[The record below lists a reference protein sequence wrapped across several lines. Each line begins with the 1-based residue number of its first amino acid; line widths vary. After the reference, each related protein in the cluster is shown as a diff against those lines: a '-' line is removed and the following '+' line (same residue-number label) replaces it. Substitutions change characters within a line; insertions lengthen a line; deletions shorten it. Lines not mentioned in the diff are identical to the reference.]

1 MRNCYATFVLLT
13 LLFGAL
19 SAYAQ
24 EALRDPTRPYDA
36 RPVATTSRGTGASRV
51 STYDVTAIFT
61 SDSRRVAVVNG
72 KRVIEGDKV
81 DGATVVEIMN
91 DRLSLDVGGN
101 VITTRV
107 LPIGFRK

>member
-1 MRNCYATFVLLT
+1 MRNSYATFVLSA
-13 LLFGAL
+13 LLFGAT
-19 SAYAQ
+19 SVCAQ

-36 RPVATTSRGTGASRV
+36 RPVATTSRGTSTNKV

-61 SDSRRVAVVNG
+61 SDSRRVAVING
-72 KRVIEGDKV
+72 KRVIEGDTV

-91 DRLSLDVGGN
+91 DRLSLDIGGN